1 MSALLFNTAFAFY
14 VAGLGISTLVF
25 FSNKTALFRIAV
37 ITVGVG
43 FGLHSGFL
51 IASAVETAR
60 FPLTGLRDSLAFFA
74 WTVSLC
80 FFVSYVRYRIR
91 ALSTFLLPAV
101 AALMLGTV
109 FLKASPITPMLR
121 SAWLYVHTPLMFLAY
136 GMFLVTFVAGALYVF
151 QERELKYKKPKTFYY
166 QLPSLTTLDD
176 LFLKFLV
183 AGFCFMTAGLLTG
196 IVWAEQDWV
205 NGWHKDPKVISAM
218 VTWCIYLALI
228 YLRLTAGWRGKRA
241 AVVSMAGF
249 LWVLFTY
256 LGASYFGGLHQ
267 F

>member
-1 MSALLFNTAFAFY
+1 MAPRERPPLQHRLCILRGRTRLQH
-14 VAGLGISTLVF
+14 AGLLLQQDGPLSL
-25 FSNKTALFRIAV
+25 AV
-37 ITVGVG
+37 ITVGIG

-51 IASAVETAR
+51 IASAVETAH

-80 FFVSYVRYRIR
+80 FLVSYIRYRIR

-109 FLKASPITPMLR
+109 FLKASPIPPMLS

-136 GMFLVTFVAGALYVF
+136 GMFLVTFVAGVLYVF
-151 QERELKYKKPKTFYY
+151 QERELKNQNRRPLL
-166 QLPSLTTLDD
+166 LPAPFPDHARRP
-176 LFLKFLV
+176 V
-183 AGFCFMTAGLLTG
+183 PEVPGGRFCFMTAGLLTG

-218 VTWCIYLALI
+218 VTWFIYLALI

-241 AVVSMAGF
+241 R
-249 LWVLFTY
+249 W
-256 LGASYFGGLHQ
+256 
-267 F
+267 